1 MNLKEKVRYVYD
13 GLKRGYDDPHWWRAR
28 VLEFL
33 VSPIHTRLYP
43 RRDGAVDVMDE
54 DWDTLI
60 VLDAC
65 RADLFEQH
73 TNLSDFDEY
82 RREVSRGSTTLEWVE
97 QNFAGESYGDTVYIT
112 TNPYVSLAAGEA
124 FHELVELWVDEFDDE
139 LNTVPPDRVV
149 TAAKRVHEEYPDK
162 RIVVHFMQ
170 PHHPFVP
177 SPELQFDGWHVAG
190 YDDWREDAGNTTDE
204 NDETGIGTPWEAL
217 STGVVSREAVWNAY
231 GSNLDLAL
239 DAVDELLGDIEGR
252 VVVTSDH
259 GNMLGER
266 TFPFPLRVYG
276 HPIGIRNSEL
286 VEVPWAV
293 VQRGNRR
300 KIKLDSTYSASSD
313 DEETIED
320 RLEALGYK

>member
-1 MNLKEKVRYVYD
+1 
-13 GLKRGYDDPHWWRAR
+13 
-28 VLEFL
+28 
-33 VSPIHTRLYP
+33 
-43 RRDGAVDVMDE
+43 MDE

-73 TNLSDFDEY
+73 ANLSDFDEY
-82 RREVSRGSTTLEWVE
+82 RLEVSRGSTTLEWVE
-97 QNFAGESYGDTVYIT
+97 QNFADESYGDTVYIT
-112 TNPYVSLAAGEA
+112 TNPYVSLAAGDA

-149 TAAKRVHEEYPDK
+149 SAARRAHEEYPHK
-162 RIVVHFMQ
+162 RVVVHFMQ

-177 SPELQFDGWHVAG
+177 SPELQFDGWHVAE

-204 NDETGIGTPWEAL
+204 NDGTGVGTPWEAL
-217 STGVVSREAVWNAY
+217 SKGMVSCETVWNAY

-239 DAVDELLGDIEGR
+239 DAVDDLLGDIEGR

-293 VQRGNRR
+293 IQRGNRR
-300 KIKLDSTYSASSD
+300 EVEVDSTYSVGS
-313 DEETIED
+313 EHEVTIED

>member
-1 MNLKEKVRYVYD
+1 MTFKQKARYVYD
-13 GLKRGYDDPHWWRAR
+13 GLKGGYDDPYWWRGR
-28 VLEFL
+28 ILEFL
-33 VSPIHTRLYP
+33 VAPIHTRLYP
-43 RRDGAVDVMDE
+43 RRDGAVDIMDE

-73 TNLSDFDEY
+73 ANLSDFDEY
-82 RREVSRGSTTLEWVE
+82 QRKVSRGSTTLEWVE
-97 QNFAGESYGDTVYIT
+97 QNFADESYGDTVYIT
-112 TNPYVSLAAGEA
+112 TNPYVSLAAGDA

-139 LNTVPPDRVV
+139 LNTVQPDQVV
-149 TAAKRVHEEYPDK
+149 SAAKRVHEEYPHK
-162 RIVVHFMQ
+162 RVVVHFMQ

-177 SPELQFDGWHVAG
+177 SPELQFDGWHVAE
-190 YDDWREDAGNTTDE
+190 YDDWREDASNTTDE
-204 NDETGIGTPWEAL
+204 KDGVGTPWEAL
-217 STGVVSREAVWNAY
+217 FKGVVSREAVWNAY

-239 DAVDELLGDIEGR
+239 DAVDDLLGDIEGK
-252 VVVTSDH
+252 VAITSDH

-276 HPIGIRNSEL
+276 HPVGIRNSEL

-300 KIKLDSTYSASSD
+300 EIETDSTDSVGLD
-313 DEETIED
+313 DQETIDD

>member
-1 MNLKEKVRYVYD
+1 MSFKQKARYVYD
-13 GLKRGYDDPHWWRAR
+13 GLKNGYDDPYWLRAR

-33 VSPIHTRLYP
+33 VAPIHTRLHP
-43 RRDGAVDVMDE
+43 RRDGAVDVMGE

-73 TNLSDFDEY
+73 VNLSDYDEY

-97 QNFAGESYGDTVYIT
+97 QNFADESYGDTVYIT
-112 TNPYVSLAAGEA
+112 TNPYVSLAAGDA

-149 TAAKRVHEEYPDK
+149 SAARRAHEEYPHK
-162 RIVVHFMQ
+162 RVVVHFMQ

-177 SPELQFDGWHVAG
+177 SPELQFDGWHVAE

-204 NDETGIGTPWEAL
+204 NDGTGVGTPWEAL
-217 STGVVSREAVWNAY
+217 SKGMVSCETVWNAY

-239 DAVDELLGDIEGR
+239 DAVDDLLGDIEGR

-293 VQRGNRR
+293 IQRGNRR
-300 KIKLDSTYSASSD
+300 EVEVDSTYSVGS
-313 DEETIED
+313 EHEVTIED